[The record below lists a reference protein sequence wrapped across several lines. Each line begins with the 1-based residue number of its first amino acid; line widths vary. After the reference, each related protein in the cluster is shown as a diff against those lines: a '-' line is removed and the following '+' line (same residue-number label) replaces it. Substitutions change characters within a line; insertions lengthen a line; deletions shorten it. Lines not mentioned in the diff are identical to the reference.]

1 MNIEINVLGLIKNKL
16 TASQYVMLNLLFE
29 NRADLFVNYVN
40 MYGFAKKEVMGLK
53 DLGYIL
59 SCDPENPLTCI
70 TIARDKVRR
79 LLGIEDSYFEDLF
92 NLYPLKVFN
101 GRSVR
106 MLRAASLTAKSA
118 VVCREKYDRFIKGNA
133 LRHQFVIGCLE
144 KELQLRKR
152 GGNMQFMHA
161 LETYINKNAWDAYEA
176 YLDNDINTS
185 DTSDTKYGE
194 DLI

>member
-70 TIARDKVRR
+70 TIARDSDK
-79 LLGIEDSYFEDLF
+79 IDNKE
-92 NLYPLKVFN
+92 
-101 GRSVR
+101 
-106 MLRAASLTAKSA
+106 
-118 VVCREKYDRFIKGNA
+118 VVN
-133 LRHQFVIGCLE
+133 
-144 KELQLRKR
+144 
-152 GGNMQFMHA
+152 
-161 LETYINKNAWDAYEA
+161 ETF
-176 YLDNDINTS
+176 
-185 DTSDTKYGE
+185 
-194 DLI
+194 